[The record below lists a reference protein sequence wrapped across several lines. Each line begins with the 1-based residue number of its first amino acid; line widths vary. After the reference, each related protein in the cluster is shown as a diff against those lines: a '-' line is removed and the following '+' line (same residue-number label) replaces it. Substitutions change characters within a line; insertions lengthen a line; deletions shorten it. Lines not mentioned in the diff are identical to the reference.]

1 MDWSKVKAAIGTI
14 APWLAGTLGT
24 PVAGVAVKAIC
35 DLFGLNSGTATP
47 ENVTAALAGATPDQL
62 IALKQADIK
71 HQEFMAQ
78 IGYDH
83 LDKLVDA
90 EVKDRDSARNR
101 EIQVK
106 DRTPAHLAYMIIGG
120 FFGVATAQLVA
131 LMGWPDV
138 AAKIPPQGWVIIGN
152 ISGYLAA
159 EAKAAAAYYFG
170 TTQDSGRKT
179 ELLAQSA
186 PIQQGAQQ

>member
-14 APWLAGTLGT
+14 APWIAGTLGT

-35 DLFGLNSGTATP
+35 DIFGLNGDSATP

-62 IALKQADIK
+62 IALKQADLK

-78 IGYDH
+78 LGYDH
-83 LDKLVDA
+83 IEKLAQTEVD
-90 EVKDRDSARNR
+90 DRQGARDR
-101 EIQVK
+101 EKTVK

-179 ELLAQSA
+179 ELLAQSS
-186 PIQQGAQQ
+186 PVQGAQQ

>member
-1 MDWSKVKAAIGTI
+1 MDWSKVKSAIGTI

-35 DLFGLNSGTATP
+35 DLFGLNSSTATP

-62 IALKQADIK
+62 IALKQADLK
-71 HQEFMAQ
+71 HQEFMTQ

-106 DRTPAHLAYMIIGG
+106 DRTPAHLAYMILGG
-120 FFGVATAQLVA
+120 FFGIAATQLVA
-131 LMGWPDV
+131 LMGWPEE

-179 ELLAQSA
+179 ELLAQ
-186 PIQQGAQQ
+186 QTGAQQ

>member
-1 MDWSKVKAAIGTI
+1 MDWSKVKGAIGTI
-14 APWLAGTLGT
+14 APWIAGTLGT

-35 DLFGLNSGTATP
+35 DIFGLTGDSATP

-62 IALKQADIK
+62 IALKQADLK
-71 HQEFMAQ
+71 HQEFMTQ

-83 LDKLVDA
+83 LDKISQIEVD
-90 EVKDRDSARNR
+90 DRNGARNR
-101 EIQVK
+101 EIVVK

-131 LMGWPDV
+131 LMGWPDI

-159 EAKAAAAYYFG
+159 EAKAASAYYFG

-179 ELLAQSA
+179 ELLSQA
-186 PIQQGAQQ
+186 PAIEK

>member
-1 MDWSKVKAAIGTI
+1 MDWSKVKSAIGTI
-14 APWLAGTLGT
+14 APWIAGTLGT
-24 PVAGVAVKAIC
+24 PVAGVAVKVIC
-35 DLFGLNSGTATP
+35 DLFGLTGDKATP

-71 HQEFMAQ
+71 HQEFMTQ

-83 LDKLVDA
+83 LDKLAQMEVD
-90 EVKDRDSARNR
+90 DRDGARKR
-101 EIQVK
+101 EIAVK

-138 AAKIPPQGWVIIGN
+138 AVKIPPQGWVIIGN

-179 ELLAQSA
+179 ELLAQQA
-186 PIQQGAQQ
+186 TGAQQ